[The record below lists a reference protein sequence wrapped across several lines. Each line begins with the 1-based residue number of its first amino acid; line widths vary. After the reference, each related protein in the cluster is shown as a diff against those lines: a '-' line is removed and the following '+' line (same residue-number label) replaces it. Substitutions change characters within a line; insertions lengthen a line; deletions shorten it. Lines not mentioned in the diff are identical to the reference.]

1 MAVFGGLYSF
11 PQASQDILN
20 GRHQGEMLT
29 DFDLSQSPYM
39 FHHRVLSYFFY
50 PKLSL
55 RFDNQTPKDVLFFYY
70 KKNPLEHLPENYRIL
85 LKTED
90 DSFILAVKERP

>member
-1 MAVFGGLYSF
+1 MVVFGGLYSF

-20 GRHQGEMLT
+20 GRHQGGMLT

-70 KKNPLEHLPENYRIL
+70 KKNPLEYLPENYRIL